1 MVWPTAGTWS
11 AGRPPDNGQYGWRG
25 VGVVEENRRYVGAA
39 VAWVRQHPR
48 AYLRLLARKLERLY
62 GFARAADPM
71 EPSVP
76 TVLVVFYTEV
86 LVAALVGLVVTI
98 RRWKAFSLL
107 LGLIAFTNLTTL
119 LFSGATRYIAPML
132 PSLAVFAAAAV
143 VAVWTGVRRPLEHA

>member
-1 MVWPTAGTWS
+1 M
-11 AGRPPDNGQYGWRG
+11 
-25 VGVVEENRRYVGAA
+25 
-39 VAWVRQHPR
+39 
-48 AYLRLLARKLERLY
+48 
-62 GFARAADPM
+62 
-71 EPSVP
+71 
-76 TVLVVFYTEV
+76 
-86 LVAALVGLVVTI
+86 GLVVTI